1 MSDSTLGII
10 GSGQLGSM
18 LCQAAKKLNVKTVV
32 ISDDEKGPAQK
43 YADQFIFAKYDD
55 QQKIKQFTDKA
66 DVVTFEFEN
75 IPISILKQIEK
86 EKKVLPKPEINRI
99 IQNRKLEKS
108 FVNELGIETTKWS
121 FIEKAEDVTKNS
133 NLLPGILKTNTLGYD
148 GQGQFV
154 LKSLADVKKDW
165 CFTAD
170 YILEKKVNLKKEISV
185 IITRFIDGETFIYEP
200 IENLHKDQILKHSKI
215 PANINEK
222 IYKQAQNNAK
232 IIADELDYVGSMCVE
247 YFIDQDDNL
256 LVNEIAPRVHNSG
269 HLTINAFNISQFEN
283 HIRAVCGLK
292 FEKPKKNSNAE
303 MINILG
309 KEIEEYRSKTFK
321 EDEFF
326 FDYGKKIIKEKR
338 KMGHLTILKK

>member
-18 LCQAAKKLNVKTVV
+18 LCQAAKKLNVRTVV
-32 ISDDEKGPAQK
+32 ISDDEQGPAQK

-215 PANINEK
+215 PANIDEK

-232 IIADELDYVGSMCVE
+232 IIADKLDYVGSMCVE

-283 HIRAVCGLK
+283 HIRAVCGLE

>member
-1 MSDSTLGII
+1 MSDNTLGII

-18 LCQAAKKLNVKTVV
+18 LCQAAKKLNIKTIV
-32 ISDDEKGPAQK
+32 ISDDEQGPAQK

-55 QQKIKQFTDKA
+55 QQKIKQFIDKA

-75 IPISILKQIEK
+75 IPINILKQIEK
-86 EKKVLPKPEINRI
+86 EKKVLPKPEINKI

-108 FVNELGIETTKWS
+108 FVNELGIATTKWV
-121 FIEKAEDVTKNS
+121 FIEKAEDVTKNV

-215 PANINEK
+215 PANIDEK
-222 IYKQAQNNAK
+222 IYNQAQNNAK
-232 IIADELDYVGSMCVE
+232 LIADKLDYVGSMCVE
-247 YFIDQDDNL
+247 YFIDQDNNL

-292 FEKPKKNSNAE
+292 FKKPKKNSNAE

-321 EDEFF
+321 ESEFF
-326 FDYGKKIIKEKR
+326 YDYGKKIIKEKR
-338 KMGHLTILKK
+338 KMGHITILKK

>member
-32 ISDDEKGPAQK
+32 ISDDEQGPAQK

-75 IPISILKQIEK
+75 IPINILKQIEK
-86 EKKVLPKPEINRI
+86 EKKVLPKPEINKI

-108 FVNELGIETTKWS
+108 FVNELGITTTKWA

-215 PANINEK
+215 PANIDEK

-232 IIADELDYVGSMCVE
+232 IITDKLNYVGSMCVE

>member
-32 ISDDEKGPAQK
+32 ISDDEQGPAQK

-321 EDEFF
+321 ENEFF

>member
-18 LCQAAKKLNVKTVV
+18 LCQAAKKLNVRTVV
-32 ISDDEKGPAQK
+32 ISDDEQGPAQK

-55 QQKIKQFTDKA
+55 QQKIKQFTDKV

-75 IPISILKQIEK
+75 IPINILKQIEK

-215 PANINEK
+215 PANIDEK

-232 IIADELDYVGSMCVE
+232 LIADKLDYVGSMCVE

>member
-18 LCQAAKKLNVKTVV
+18 LCQAAKKLNVRTVV
-32 ISDDEKGPAQK
+32 ISDDEQGPAQK

-75 IPISILKQIEK
+75 IPINILKQIEK

-108 FVNELGIETTKWS
+108 FINELGIATTKWS

-215 PANINEK
+215 PANIDEK

>member
-1 MSDSTLGII
+1 MSESILGII

-18 LCQAAKKLNVKTVV
+18 LCQAAKKLKVRTVV
-32 ISDDEKGPAQK
+32 ISDDEQGPAQK
-43 YADQFIFAKYDD
+43 YADQFIFAKYND

-75 IPISILKQIEK
+75 IPINILKQIEK

-121 FIEKAEDVTKNS
+121 FIEKAEDVTKNI

-215 PANINEK
+215 PANIDEK

-232 IIADELDYVGSMCVE
+232 IIADKLDYVGSMCVE

>member
-1 MSDSTLGII
+1 MSESTLGII

-18 LCQAAKKLNVKTVV
+18 LCQAAKKLNIRTVV
-32 ISDDEKGPAQK
+32 ISDDEQGPAQK

-55 QQKIKQFTDKA
+55 QQKIKQFTDKV

-75 IPISILKQIEK
+75 IPINILKQIEK

-108 FVNELGIETTKWS
+108 FVNDLGIKTTKWA
-121 FIEKAEDVTKNS
+121 FIENAEDVTKNI

-185 IITRFIDGETFIYEP
+185 IITRFIDGETFVYEP
-200 IENLHKDQILKHSKI
+200 IENLHKDQILKYSRI
-215 PANINEK
+215 PANIDEK
-222 IYKQAQNNAK
+222 IYEQAQNNAK
-232 IIADELDYVGSMCVE
+232 LIADKLDYAGSMCVE
-247 YFIDQDDNL
+247 YFIDQDNNL

-309 KEIEEYRSKTFK
+309 KEIEEYRSKIFK

>member
-32 ISDDEKGPAQK
+32 ISDDEQGPAQK

-108 FVNELGIETTKWS
+108 FVNELGIETTKWA

-215 PANINEK
+215 PANIDEK

>member
-1 MSDSTLGII
+1 MSDSILGII

-18 LCQAAKKLNVKTVV
+18 LCQAAKKLNVRTVV
-32 ISDDEKGPAQK
+32 ISDDKQGPAQK

-215 PANINEK
+215 PANIDEK

>member
-18 LCQAAKKLNVKTVV
+18 LCQAAKKLNVRTVV
-32 ISDDEKGPAQK
+32 ISDDEQGPAQK

-75 IPISILKQIEK
+75 IPINILKQIEK

-108 FVNELGIETTKWS
+108 FINELGIATTKWA

-215 PANINEK
+215 PANIDEK

-232 IIADELDYVGSMCVE
+232 LIADKLDYVGSMCVE

>member
-1 MSDSTLGII
+1 MSDITLGII

-32 ISDDEKGPAQK
+32 ISDDEQGPAQK

-215 PANINEK
+215 PANIDEK

-232 IIADELDYVGSMCVE
+232 IIADKLDYVGSMCVE

-283 HIRAVCGLK
+283 HIRAVCGLE